1 MEISEQRIIVIRDKM
16 ALFIKL
22 LPKSIKILDVYS
34 LNHLPIKQKL
44 QRLQGKPER
53 SLALLHGFKGV
64 LSITD
69 RRRGQEIPETM
80 PLLNNTISLLE
91 SDDTT
96 IQQQPG

>member
-1 MEISEQRIIVIRDKM
+1 MEISEQRITVIRDKM
-16 ALFIKL
+16 ELFIKL

-53 SLALLHGFKGV
+53 SLALLHGFKRV

-80 PLLNNTISLLE
+80 PLLNTISLLE